1 MENQNS
7 HIDKDTFLAQWLE
20 GELSDIEL
28 KNLINEA
35 DYNVYLKLRKGL
47 HTSDLLN
54 TSTKHS
60 FNKIQQKI
68 ANKKTPIFKFYP
80 VRWSIGIAAS
90 IVFLFGL
97 F

>member
-1 MENQNS
+1 MENQNT

-20 GELSDIEL
+20 GNLSDKEL
-28 KNLINEA
+28 KNRITEA
-35 DYNVYLKLRKGL
+35 DYNFYLKLRKGL
-47 HTSDLLN
+47 HTSDKLN
-54 TSTKHS
+54 ASTQHS

-68 ANKKTPIFKFYP
+68 ANKKTPIFKLYP

-90 IVFLFGL
+90 IFFLFGL